1 MEKNTDCNISR
12 KTRLQVHFLQ
22 SQKGFR
28 ANYPKKRKKSEIQFT
43 FSYNS
48 ALASS

>member
-28 ANYPKKRKKSEIQFT
+28 ANYPKKNSEIQIT